1 MIASSLVNKK
11 SYHQDKYTIAID
23 KPYFGVS
30 LIVFIVLLSG
40 LTYPVLFTSSC
51 GEFLTLK

>member
-1 MIASSLVNKK
+1 K

-40 LTYPVLFTSSC
+40 LTFIPVLLLGPI